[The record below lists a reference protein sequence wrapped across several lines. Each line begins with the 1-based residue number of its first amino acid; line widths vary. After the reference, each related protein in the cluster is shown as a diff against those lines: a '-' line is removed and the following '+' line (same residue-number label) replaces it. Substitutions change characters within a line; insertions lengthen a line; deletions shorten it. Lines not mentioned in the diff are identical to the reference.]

1 MFVTCLF
8 TLSAGEDA
16 NSRMKTHFIN
26 KITFY
31 NHGTIS
37 SKYDQSM
44 PPAVNVN
51 NLVLVI
57 YCWHIWQ
64 EILILVVNEM
74 QRYYKPHSFI
84 LTGHIIDHMKNIM
97 NRYALYHMIPK
108 HLIWYDISKPDN
120 HVKRGSVCGCNV
132 DSMLVWMSGWGKS
145 C

>member
-8 TLSAGEDA
+8 TISAGEDA
-16 NSRMKTHFIN
+16 NSRMKTHFMN

-57 YCWHIWQ
+57 YC
-64 EILILVVNEM
+64 
-74 QRYYKPHSFI
+74 
-84 LTGHIIDHMKNIM
+84 
-97 NRYALYHMIPK
+97 
-108 HLIWYDISKPDN
+108 
-120 HVKRGSVCGCNV
+120 
-132 DSMLVWMSGWGKS
+132 
-145 C
+145 

>member
-8 TLSAGEDA
+8 TISAGEDA

-74 QRYYKPHSFI
+74 QRYYKPHSVI

-97 NRYALYHMIPK
+97 NRF
-108 HLIWYDISKPDN
+108 STN
-120 HVKRGSVCGCNV
+120 SN
-132 DSMLVWMSGWGKS
+132 DSDLQGLDMQCITKGAHWNKLPERIE
-145 C
+145 

>member
-8 TLSAGEDA
+8 TISAGEDA

-97 NRYALYHMIPK
+97 NRFIICHFPK
-108 HLIWYDISKPDN
+108 IEWIVFWNSLILIKNSGFESLMSQQKYISYFFT
-120 HVKRGSVCGCNV
+120 STT
-132 DSMLVWMSGWGKS
+132 M
-145 C
+145 